1 MAGAEEAKGLTHMS
15 DIKPA
20 IAILKE
26 FINQRALAVDL
37 LRVMQTLE
45 DAPAEAARATKR
57 VAALRKEMADLEDDK
72 DKLLATVETI
82 KADAKLEIAKAKEQH
97 EAEMAKMQQAQVQ
110 AEQAMSDVRAQRR
123 EEMKAEE
130 ERFRHVID
138 QLQANILRAKRDDE
152 QPIEPVRR
160 RKSSAKSPPV
170 SVT

>member
-1 MAGAEEAKGLTHMS
+1 
-15 DIKPA
+15 
-20 IAILKE
+20 
-26 FINQRALAVDL
+26 
-37 LRVMQTLE
+37 
-45 DAPAEAARATKR
+45 
-57 VAALRKEMADLEDDK
+57 
-72 DKLLATVETI
+72 
-82 KADAKLEIAKAKEQH
+82 
-97 EAEMAKMQQAQVQ
+97 MAKMQQAQVQ